1 MIAGSLIRPMRGN
14 GFARFSYRRLTTR
27 AYSGSAIDAIDNNS
41 YLSMSNILS
50 RYLLKETAQ
59 TWLVV
64 TVVLLL
70 ILLTNQFAQVLGQ
83 AAANRLPKD
92 AVFMVMGLTS
102 LQYLTIL
109 IPIGLFLSIMLAL
122 GRLYRDSEMSA
133 LMACGVGPRQIY
145 RPLTFFALLLAA
157 IVGWLALV
165 VSPAAIR
172 EVQLIAEEAKQRV
185 DLRVLEAGRF
195 ISFDAQEAVM
205 YAESMSPDGVLTNVF
220 VQRRTGEQVEVI
232 VADRAWQS
240 DSREENVKVLRFAD
254 GRRFE
259 GEPGS
264 PRFRIVSFAEHG
276 IPFSL
281 PATGPLEFEPE
292 SRQLTDLLGADD
304 PYDKA
309 ELQWRISV
317 PLALLVLMI
326 LAVPLS
332 RSEPRQG
339 RYGGL
344 AAGVLIYII
353 YVDLL
358 AAAKVWVER
367 EQIPVYVGLWW
378 VHVLFLLVGLLLLAR
393 QFGYL
398 NRYSLRRKL
407 VPLT

>member
-1 MIAGSLIRPMRGN
+1 MYRT
-14 GFARFSYRRLTTR
+14 RFYDRRLR
-27 AYSGSAIDAIDNNS
+27 PGAYSGTTTDSIAKIFV
-41 YLSMSNILS
+41 SMSSILS
-50 RYLLKETAQ
+50 RYLLRETAQ

-64 TVVLLL
+64 TMVLLL
-70 ILLTNQFAQVLGQ
+70 ILLTNQFAQVLGD
-83 AAANRLPKD
+83 AAANKLPKD
-92 AVFMVMGLTS
+92 LVFMVMGLTS

-133 LMACGVGPRQIY
+133 LMACGVGPGALY
-145 RPLTFFALLLAA
+145 RPLVFFALLLAA
-157 IVGWLALV
+157 VVGWLALV

-172 EVQLIAEEAKQRV
+172 EVQLIAEEAKQRI

-195 ISFDAQEAVM
+195 ISFDDQEAV
-205 YAESMSPDGVLTNVF
+205 A
-220 VQRRTGEQVEVI
+220 QVEVI
-232 VADRAWQS
+232 VAERAWQS
-240 DSREENVKVLRFAD
+240 DSSQENVKVLRFAN
-254 GRRFE
+254 GQRYE

-264 PRFRIVSFAEHG
+264 PRFRIVSFKEHG
-276 IPFSL
+276 IPFAL
-281 PATGPLEFEPE
+281 PAADPLEYKPE
-292 SRQLTDLLGADD
+292 TRLLTDLLIADD
-304 PYDKA
+304 PFDKA

-317 PLALLVLMI
+317 PLALLVLMV

-332 RSEPRQG
+332 RSAPRQG

-367 EQIPVYVGLWW
+367 EQISVFLGLWW
-378 VHVLFLLVGLLLLAR
+378 VHGVFLLVGLILLAR

-398 NRYSLRRKL
+398 NRYTLRRVLLFSK
-407 VPLT
+407 

>member
-1 MIAGSLIRPMRGN
+1 
-14 GFARFSYRRLTTR
+14 
-27 AYSGSAIDAIDNNS
+27 
-41 YLSMSNILS
+41 MSNILS
-50 RYLLKETAQ
+50 RYLLRETAQ

-70 ILLTNQFAQVLGQ
+70 ILLTNQFAEVLGQ
-83 AAANRLPKD
+83 AAANKLPKD
-92 AVFMVMGLTS
+92 AVFLVMGLTS

-133 LMACGVGPRQIY
+133 LLACGVGPRAIY

-172 EVQLIAEEAKQRV
+172 EVQIIAEEAKQRV

-195 ISFDAQEAVM
+195 ISIDAQNAVM
-205 YAESMSPDGVLTNVF
+205 YAESMSQDGVLSNVF
-220 VQRRTGEQVEVI
+220 VQRRTDDLIEVI
-232 VADRAWQS
+232 VAERAWQS
-240 DSREENVKVLRFAD
+240 DSSEENVKVLRFGN
-254 GRRFE
+254 GRRYE

-264 PRFRIVSFAEHG
+264 ARFRVVSFAEHG

-281 PATGPLEFEPE
+281 PASGPLTLQPE
-292 SRQLTDLLGADD
+292 SRQLTDLIGADD
-304 PYDKA
+304 PYDRA

-332 RSEPRQG
+332 RSAPRQG

-367 EQIPVYVGLWW
+367 EQIPDYLGLWW
-378 VHVLFLLVGLLLLAR
+378 VHVLFLLIGLALLAR

-398 NRYSLRRKL
+398 HRFSFKRTLRSA
-407 VPLT
+407 

>member
-1 MIAGSLIRPMRGN
+1 
-14 GFARFSYRRLTTR
+14 
-27 AYSGSAIDAIDNNS
+27 
-41 YLSMSNILS
+41 MSSILS

-59 TWLVV
+59 TWVVV
-64 TVVLLL
+64 TMVLLL
-70 ILLTNQFAQVLGQ
+70 ILLTNQFAQVLGD
-83 AAANRLPKD
+83 AAANKLPKD
-92 AVFMVMGLTS
+92 LVFTVMGLTS

-133 LMACGVGPRQIY
+133 LMACGVGPRALY
-145 RPLTFFALLLAA
+145 RPLIFFALLLAA
-157 IVGWLALV
+157 VVGWLALV

-172 EVQLIAEEAKQRV
+172 EVQLIAEEAKQRI

-195 ISFDAQEAVM
+195 ITFKDPEAVM
-205 YAESMSPDGVLTNVF
+205 YAESISADGVLGNIF
-220 VQRRTGEQVEVI
+220 VQRRIGAQVEVI
-232 VADRAWQS
+232 VAERAWQS
-240 DSREENVKVLRFAD
+240 ASSEENVKVLRFAN
-254 GRRFE
+254 GQRYE

-264 PRFRIVSFAEHG
+264 PRFRIVSFKEHG
-276 IPFSL
+276 IPFAL
-281 PATGPLEFEPE
+281 PSAGPLEFKPE
-292 SRQLTDLLGADD
+292 TRQLTDLLGADD

-309 ELQWRISV
+309 ELQWRLSV
-317 PLALLVLMI
+317 PLAVLVLMI

-332 RSEPRQG
+332 RSAPRQG

-367 EQIPVYVGLWW
+367 EQIPVFLGLWW
-378 VHVLFLLVGLLLLAR
+378 VHVLFLLVGLVLLAR

-398 NRYSLRRKL
+398 NRYSLRRWL
-407 VPLT
+407 AVSE

>member
-1 MIAGSLIRPMRGN
+1 MGLLNSH
-14 GFARFSYRRLTTR
+14 RRLTPR
-27 AYSGSAIDAIDNNS
+27 AYSGSTIDSIDNVFIR
-41 YLSMSNILS
+41 MSNILS

-133 LMACGVGPRQIY
+133 MMACGVGPAAIY

-172 EVQLIAEEAKQRV
+172 EVQLIVEEAKQRV

-205 YAESMSPDGVLTNVF
+205 YAESMSADGVLENVF
-220 VQRRTGEQVEVI
+220 VQRRINEQVEVI
-232 VADRAWQS
+232 VAERAWQS
-240 DSREENVKVLRFAD
+240 DSSEKNVKVLRFAN
-254 GRRFE
+254 GRRYE

-264 PRFRIVSFAEHG
+264 PRFRIVSFVEHG
-276 IPFSL
+276 IPFAL
-281 PATGPLEFEPE
+281 PTAGPVEFEPE

-304 PYDKA
+304 PYDMA

-317 PLALLVLMI
+317 PIAVLVLMV

-332 RSEPRQG
+332 RSAPRQG

-367 EQIPVYVGLWW
+367 EQISVYLGLWW
-378 VHVLFLLVGLLLLAR
+378 VHLLFLLVGLLLLAR

-398 NRYSLRRKL
+398 NLNSLRRRLVKL
-407 VPLT
+407 T

>member
-1 MIAGSLIRPMRGN
+1 
-14 GFARFSYRRLTTR
+14 
-27 AYSGSAIDAIDNNS
+27 
-41 YLSMSNILS
+41 MSNILS
-50 RYLLKETAQ
+50 RYLLRETAQ

-64 TVVLLL
+64 TIVLLL

-83 AAANRLPKD
+83 AAANKLPKD

-133 LMACGVGPRQIY
+133 LMACGVGPRAIY

-157 IVGWLALV
+157 VVGWLALII
-165 VSPAAIR
+165 SPAAIR
-172 EVQLIAEEAKQRV
+172 EVQVIAQEARQRL
-185 DLRVLEAGRF
+185 DLSVLEAGRF

-205 YAESMSPDGVLTNVF
+205 YAESMSNEGVLENVF
-220 VQRRTGEQVEVI
+220 VQRRTGPEVELI
-232 VADRAWQS
+232 VAERAWQS
-240 DSREENVKVLRFAD
+240 DSSEANVKVLRFAN
-254 GRRFE
+254 GRRYE
-259 GEPGS
+259 GVPGS

-276 IPFSL
+276 IPFSM
-281 PATGPLEFEPE
+281 PASEPIEFEPE
-292 SRQLTDLLGADD
+292 SRPLTDLIGADD
-304 PYDKA
+304 PFDKA

-317 PLALLVLMI
+317 PVAVIVLMI

-332 RSEPRQG
+332 RSAPRQG

-367 EQIPVYVGLWW
+367 EQISVYLGLWW
-378 VHVLFLLVGLLLLAR
+378 VHVVFLVVGLLLLAR

-398 NRYSLRRKL
+398 SLSSLRSRFAKSI
-407 VPLT
+407 